1 LNWASRLLFD
11 CAMKNRFSFFA
22 LLTAFSALVI
32 STAAQV
38 PTAVVNAMLDLKAD
52 QPGPVINRHIY
63 GQFAEHLGHGI
74 YGGLWVGENSPIPN
88 TRGLRNDVVTALKK
102 LDIPVLRWPGGC
114 FADEYHW
121 RDGIGARDKRPKIIN
136 TTWGGVVEDNAF
148 GTHEFMDLCE
158 QLGCD
163 TYVCGNVGS
172 GTPQEMMEWVEYMT
186 SDTDS
191 TIANQ
196 RRQNGRDKA
205 WKLAY
210 FGVGNENWGCGGNMR
225 PEYYADVYRRYN
237 TFIKNYGSNKPYR
250 IASGSDAGDT
260 NWTTVLMDQAGTRMD
275 GISVHFYTLPSGS
288 WSGRKGSATEFGE
301 NDWITTL
308 WRTLGMDGILTRHS
322 AIMDRTDPRKRVG
335 LIVDEWGAWYDV
347 EPGTNPGFLYQ
358 QDSLRDALLAALNF
372 DIFHR
377 HADRVPMA
385 NIAQMINVLQS
396 MVLTDGPK
404 MTVTP
409 TYWVFEMYKVH
420 QDATFL
426 PVGIQ
431 TPDYKYGNRSIPMV
445 DATASRD
452 AAGKIHISLVNV
464 DPHAAAAVTCE
475 LHGVTPKSVSG
486 RVLTAPEMNSHNT
499 FDAPNAVAPKPFT
512 GASLSNGRLSVLLPA
527 KSVVVLEL
535 L

>member
-1 LNWASRLLFD
+1 
-11 CAMKNRFSFFA
+11 MKNRFSFFA
-22 LLTAFSALVI
+22 LLTAFSALVL

-38 PTAVVNAMLDLKAD
+38 PTALVNATLVLRAD
-52 QPGPVINRHIY
+52 QPGPVINRHLY

-74 YGGLWVGENSPIPN
+74 YGGLWVGENSPIHN
-88 TRGLRNDVVTALKK
+88 TRGIRNDVVTALKK

-121 RDGIGARDKRPKIIN
+121 RDGIGPRGKRPKIIN

-163 TYVCGNVGS
+163 AYVCGNVGS

-191 TIANQ
+191 TIANL

-250 IASGSDAGDT
+250 IASGSDGGDT
-260 NWTTVLMDQAGTRMD
+260 NWTTVLMDLAGPRMD
-275 GISVHFYTLPSGS
+275 GLSVHFYTLPSGS
-288 WSGRKGSATEFGE
+288 WSGPKGSATEFGE

-308 WRTLGMDGILTRHS
+308 WRTLGMDGILARHS

-335 LIVDEWGAWYDV
+335 LIVDEWG
-347 EPGTNPGFLYQ
+347 PGTMSSRTP
-358 QDSLRDALLAALNF
+358 
-372 DIFHR
+372 I
-377 HADRVPMA
+377 RVSFTSKIPCA
-385 NIAQMINVLQS
+385 
-396 MVLTDGPK
+396 
-404 MTVTP
+404 TP
-409 TYWVFEMYKVH
+409 SW
-420 QDATFL
+420 
-426 PVGIQ
+426 P
-431 TPDYKYGNRSIPMV
+431 R
-445 DATASRD
+445 
-452 AAGKIHISLVNV
+452 
-464 DPHAAAAVTCE
+464 
-475 LHGVTPKSVSG
+475 
-486 RVLTAPEMNSHNT
+486 
-499 FDAPNAVAPKPFT
+499 
-512 GASLSNGRLSVLLPA
+512 
-527 KSVVVLEL
+527 
-535 L
+535 

>member
-1 LNWASRLLFD
+1 MKYRLAKLWLIVGS
-11 CAMKNRFSFFA
+11 AA
-22 LLTAFSALVI
+22 AVFSAGGQDNG
-32 STAAQV
+32 AM
-38 PTAVVNAMLDLKAD
+38 VNAMLQLKGD
-52 QPGPVINRHIY
+52 DPGLVINRHQY

-88 TRGLRNDVVTALKK
+88 TRGIRKDVVAALKK
-102 LDIPVLRWPGGC
+102 LDMPVLRWPGGC

-121 RDGIGARDKRPKIIN
+121 RDGIGPREKRPKMIN

-163 TYVCGNVGS
+163 AYVCGNVGS

-191 TIANQ
+191 TIANL
-196 RRQNGRDKA
+196 RRQNGREKA

-225 PEYYADVYRRYN
+225 PEYYADIFRRYN
-237 TFIKNYGSNKPYR
+237 TFVKNYGANKPYR
-250 IASGSDAGDT
+250 IASGADGGDL
-260 NWTTVLMDQAGTRMD
+260 NWTTVLMEQAGTRMD
-275 GISVHFYTLPSGS
+275 GISVHNYTLPSGS
-288 WSGRKGSATEFGE
+288 WNGRKGSATEFSE
-301 NDWITTL
+301 EAWITQL

-335 LIVDEWGAWYDV
+335 LIVDEWGSWYDV

-358 QDSLRDALLAALNF
+358 QNTLRDALLAALNF
-372 DIFHR
+372 NIFHK
-377 HADRVPMA
+377 HADRVAMA
-385 NIAQMINVLQS
+385 NIAQMVNVLQS

-420 QDATFL
+420 QDATYL
-426 PVGIQ
+426 PVALL
-431 TPDYKYGNRSIPMV
+431 TPDYKLGSRTIPMV

-452 AAGKIHISLVNV
+452 AAGKTHLSLVNV
-464 DPHAAAAVTCE
+464 DPHAAVMVSCE
-475 LHGVTPKSVSG
+475 LRGVAAKSVSG
-486 RVLTAPEMNSHNT
+486 RILTAPEINSHNT
-499 FDAPNAVAPKPFT
+499 FDAPDAVAPQPFT
-512 GASLSNGRLSVLLPA
+512 GASLAEGKLSVKLPA

>member
-1 LNWASRLLFD
+1 MKYRLAQIWL
-11 CAMKNRFSFFA
+11 MVGFA
-22 LLTAFSALVI
+22 AAVFSAGGQDNG
-32 STAAQV
+32 AM
-38 PTAVVNAMLDLKAD
+38 VNATLQLKGD
-52 QPGPVINRHIY
+52 QPGLVINRHQY

-88 TRGLRNDVVTALKK
+88 TRGIRNDVVAALKK

-121 RDGIGARDKRPKIIN
+121 RDGIGPREKRPKMIN

-163 TYVCGNVGS
+163 AYVCGNVGS

-196 RRQNGRDKA
+196 RRQNGRKKA

-225 PEYYADVYRRYN
+225 PEYYADLFRRYN
-237 TFIKNYGSNKPYR
+237 TFVKNYGANKPYR
-250 IASGSDAGDT
+250 IASGADGGDL
-260 NWTTVLMDQAGTRMD
+260 NWTTVLMEQAGRQMD
-275 GISVHFYTLPSGS
+275 GISVHNYTLPSGS
-288 WSGRKGSATEFGE
+288 WTGPKGSATDFGE
-301 NDWITTL
+301 EAWITQL
-308 WRTLGMDGILTRHS
+308 WRTLGMEGILTRHS
-322 AIMDRTDPRKRVG
+322 AIMDRTDPKKRVG
-335 LIVDEWGAWYDV
+335 LIVDEWGSWYDV

-358 QDSLRDALLAALNF
+358 QNTLRDALLAALNF
-372 DIFHR
+372 HIFHR
-377 HADRVPMA
+377 HADRVCMA
-385 NIAQMINVLQS
+385 NIAQMVNVLQS
-396 MVLTDGPK
+396 MVLTDGAK

-420 QDATFL
+420 QDATYL
-426 PVGIQ
+426 PVALV
-431 TPDYKYGNRSIPMV
+431 TPDYKFGGRTIPMV

-452 AAGKIHISLVNV
+452 AAGKTHLSLVNV
-464 DPHAAAAVTCE
+464 DPHAAVMVSCE
-475 LHGVTPKSVSG
+475 LRGVAAKSVSG
-486 RVLTAPEMNSHNT
+486 RILTAPEINSHNT
-499 FDAPNAVAPKPFT
+499 FEAPGTVAPQPFT
-512 GASLSNGRLSVLLPA
+512 GASLAEGKLSVKLPA